1 MKKSLFVLG
10 VAVAA
15 LASCTNEEV
24 MEVASNRAI
33 GFNTFVGNN
42 TKAVTTVTDEGANAL
57 TGFYVFGNYS
67 KDGKWPTLFDNIKVE
82 GTPVGSNN
90 EWTPVDEAYWQVG
103 SDHVFAAY
111 ANGNG
116 NGGDLGDDV
125 SFTPASDGSHKL
137 DFTNYAAST
146 QQKDLIVA
154 VPALVGSATVT
165 TGYET
170 KVGLEFYHMLSIVRF
185 TFTTND
191 VQTYTLKISDMSISG
206 STADNGPVITASG
219 SATYKATEGPT
230 IAWSATTGT
239 KGTYKVDNI
248 ADVADDD
255 QIASTD
261 CFVIPQGS
269 TNNFIVTFTATLIDD
284 QNNTVGT
291 GKFTAPLTYNTSE
304 DITSLETGTTANTWT
319 PGFIYNY
326 TATINGS
333 MLDDED
339 GDELKPIKFEVTAVD
354 DWNEATDMPVT
365 PNKQTN

>member
-1 MKKSLFVLG
+1 MKKNLFVLG

-24 MEVASNRAI
+24 MEVAENRAI

-67 KDGKWPTLFDNIKVE
+67 KDSQWSTLFDNIKVE
-82 GTPVGSNN
+82 GSTVGTSS
-90 EWTPVDEAYWQVG
+90 EWTPVDEAYWQPRC
-103 SDHVFAAY
+103 DHVFAAY

-116 NGGDLGDDV
+116 GDLGDAV

-137 DFTNYAAST
+137 NFTSYAAST

-165 TGYET
+165 TGYEA

-206 STADNGPVITASG
+206 STADNNPAITASG
-219 SATYKATEGPT
+219 SATYKVTEGPT
-230 IAWSATTGT
+230 IVWDATAGT
-239 KGTYKVDNI
+239 KGTYTVGEI

-255 QIASTD
+255 QTASTD
-261 CFVIPQGS
+261 CFVIPQES

-319 PGFIYNY
+319 QGFIYNY

-339 GDELKPIKFEVTAVD
+339 GNELKPIKFEVTAVE

-365 PNKQTN
+365 TTEKTN